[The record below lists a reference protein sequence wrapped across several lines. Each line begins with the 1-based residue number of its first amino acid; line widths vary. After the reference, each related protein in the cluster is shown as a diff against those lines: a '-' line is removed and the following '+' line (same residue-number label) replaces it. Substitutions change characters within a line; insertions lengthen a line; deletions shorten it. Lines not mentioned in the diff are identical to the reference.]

1 MKMNIDI
8 LKTWRKEWFFFRWCR
23 GRQLLFRTKS
33 IHRLLLRKYF
43 DSPDSITGFKFEE
56 SSGLLTYEFEK
67 SSSHS
72 NRQFSTL
79 LWSKPSIHFQVNRNV
94 DNHNLR
100 FCLSYRFRPFG
111 LFRKSTHSSIGE
123 IDQTWESV

>member
-1 MKMNIDI
+1 MND
-8 LKTWRKEWFFFRWCR
+8 LKTRRKKGFTLWWFR
-23 GRQLLFRTKS
+23 GSHLLFRTKS
-33 IHRLLLRKYF
+33 IYGLLFRQYLYFQNTITGIQIEGSARLLANKV
-43 DSPDSITGFKFEE
+43 
-56 SSGLLTYEFEK
+56 EK
-67 SSSHS
+67 SSSQKQRHL
-72 NRQFSTL
+72 STL
-79 LWSKPSIHFQVNRNV
+79 LRSESSIHFQVNRYI